1 MIAEAKIRFK
11 GRAFHSSEWHELLR
25 VTGFRV
31 VSSGLDKIIYT
42 SGGSYLVAKQIGFV
56 RYEEEEAFDCVVELR
71 QSKVWEGFIKFYAT
85 LLAAFAVPQE
95 VVITLD
101 ENDFTEQ
108 SLLKQYAEKKILQ
121 LFPEEDLIDNRVYRE
136 GDGVQFL

>member
-11 GRAFHSSEWHELLR
+11 GRAFHLSEWHELLR

-31 VSSGLDKIIYT
+31 V

-95 VVITLD
+95 VVVTVD

-121 LFPEEDLIDNRVYRE
+121 LFSEEDLVDNRVYRE